1 MCIDSFFIMGSIFWS
16 YFLTAGLCK
25 GSCRW
30 KPYEDIPDGCSIL
43 CLPNRGS
50 HNSISFLHGLVSKAW
65 WHEKAYERVA
75 KTGKTYSDVSRKY
88 NIASEYGEDEGR
100 SVWFFI
106 IPLAVLVGIAVATGD
121 LVVAAIIAILVS
133 MVLYIAGKIMTF
145 SEFWDTFV
153 KGFSDMLPI
162 IILLISAL
170 TFQKDCK

>member
-1 MCIDSFFIMGSIFWS
+1 M
-16 YFLTAGLCK
+16 K
-25 GSCRW
+25 
-30 KPYEDIPDGCSIL
+30 
-43 CLPNRGS
+43 
-50 HNSISFLHGLVSKAW
+50 
-65 WHEKAYERVA
+65 KAYERVA

-153 KGFSDMLPI
+153 KGFQICYQS
-162 IILLISAL
+162 
-170 TFQKDCK
+170 